1 MEKIEQYET
10 FEMHINDAIALCHIL
25 DDFEEFNK
33 NAIEFVDNENK
44 NVLAVR
50 NWAEGDTLGA
60 NVVAKRFYENNKA
73 LIDKIHQYTD
83 ISNFINRNYNFDYG
97 SNFSDNKRNNIVIF
111 YNYLIRNRHNLDK
124 VLAVLNR
131 LDELGFDDINFN
143 ENISFDNQVYYFNK
157 KMSQFDFYFLDGDIS
172 IEPNYNEDLISYK
185 SIGSNYLMKLH
196 FYQTFSKYRVITLNS
211 LVFDVNNLPKEE
223 LTFYETVQKIIVSQK
238 ENENIDKFIRNAVS
252 LECALLAMTSVINKL
267 DGIIQNLSKVEDKD
281 KGLELTAKAK
291 DTINGLF
298 QFLEGFEERE
308 LKQNNISKKVLEEQK
323 LIYKRNEENN

>member
-1 MEKIEQYET
+1 
-10 FEMHINDAIALCHIL
+10 MHINDAIALCHIL

-44 NVLAVR
+44 NVLALR

-60 NVVAKRFYENNKA
+60 NVVAKQFYENNKA

-83 ISNFINRNYNFDYG
+83 
-97 SNFSDNKRNNIVIF
+97 
-111 YNYLIRNRHNLDK
+111 
-124 VLAVLNR
+124 
-131 LDELGFDDINFN
+131 
-143 ENISFDNQVYYFNK
+143 
-157 KMSQFDFYFLDGDIS
+157 
-172 IEPNYNEDLISYK
+172 EDLIIYK

-211 LVFDVNNLPKEE
+211 LLFDVNNLPKEE
-223 LTFYETVQKIIVSQK
+223 LTFYETVQKIIVSKK

-281 KGLELTAKAK
+281 KVLELSAKAK
-291 DTINGLF
+291 DSINGLS

-308 LKQNNISKKVLEEQK
+308 LKENNISKKVLEEQK
-323 LIYKRNEENN
+323 LLYQRNKENN